1 MSFGGPGEQG
11 CAAIKM
17 YPLVDQVSKV
27 VTAIKKCPLV
37 NQVSKVETAIKMC
50 PLVDQVSQVVLPS
63 KYVLRWTR

>member
-1 MSFGGPGEQG
+1 
-11 CAAIKM
+11 M

-37 NQVSKVETAIKMC
+37 DQVSKVETAIKMC